1 MNVDLVLDWE
11 KMEGLVPAIVQ
22 NSASG
27 RVLMVGY
34 VSKESLQVTLESRKV
49 TFYSRSR
56 KKLWQKGETSGNTL
70 DFVSMEVDC
79 DRDALLIN
87 AVPNG
92 PTCHRN
98 TLSCFDQGR
107 VAESSSELPE
117 SNAAFVNQAQ
127 AAHGTHGAQ
136 TAPDAASPTR
146 SILFLKELEN
156 VIRSRK
162 GESADS
168 SYTASLFAE
177 GVQRMAQKVGEEGV
191 EVALAAVA
199 CTLQPTDSDKENTDA
214 ARTELLGESADLVY
228 HLMVLLTSQG
238 LSLEEVVQVLE
249 SRHQPR

>member
-1 MNVDLVLDWE
+1 MNSMNVDLVLDWD
-11 KMEGLVPAIVQ
+11 KMDGLVPAIVQ
-22 NSASG
+22 DSSSG
-27 RVLMVGY
+27 RILMVGY

-79 DRDALLIN
+79 DRDALLIS

-107 VAESSSELPE
+107 VAESPSDLPE
-117 SNAAFVNQAQ
+117 SNVAFVNHN
-127 AAHGTHGAQ
+127 AATPTH
-136 TAPDAASPTR
+136 S
-146 SILFLKELEN
+146 LMFLKELES
-156 VIRSRK
+156 IIESRK
-162 GESADS
+162 GESAES

-199 CTLQPTDSDKENTDA
+199 CTSDTIGSENEDVH
-214 ARTELLGESADLVY
+214 ARQAELLGESADLIY
-228 HLMVLLTSQG
+228 HLMVVLASQN
-238 LSLEEVVQVLE
+238 LSLGNVVQVLE
-249 SRHQPR
+249 SRHQLR

>member
-1 MNVDLVLDWE
+1 MNSMNVDLVLDWD

-22 NSASG
+22 DSVSA

-70 DFVSMEVDC
+70 EFVSMEVDC
-79 DRDALLIN
+79 DRDALLIS

-98 TLSCFDQGR
+98 TMSCFDQGT
-107 VAESSSELPE
+107 VTESSAEIPE
-117 SNAAFVNQAQ
+117 SNSAFMNHSAVTSTQ
-127 AAHGTHGAQ
+127 
-136 TAPDAASPTR
+136 S
-146 SILFLKELEN
+146 LVFLKKLES
-156 VIRSRK
+156 IIESRK

-168 SYTASLFAE
+168 SYTASLFAD

-199 CTLQPTDSDKENTDA
+199 CATDSKSSEKNDSNVITSVVQK
-214 ARTELLGESADLVY
+214 ELLGESADLIY
-228 HLMVLLTSQG
+228 HLMVVLASQD
-238 LSLEEVVQVLE
+238 LSLGKVIEVLE

>member
-107 VAESSSELPE
+107 VAESSAELPE
-117 SNAAFVNQAQ
+117 SNAVFVNHGSQSAPG
-127 AAHGTHGAQ
+127 AADG
-136 TAPDAASPTR
+136 ASPGQL
-146 SILFLKELEN
+146 LFLKELES

-199 CTLQPTDSDKENTDA
+199 CNMYATESDKEKTDA
-214 ARTELLGESADLVY
+214 VETELLGESADLVY

-238 LSLEEVVQVLE
+238 LSLEKVVQVLE

>member
-1 MNVDLVLDWE
+1 MNVDLVLDWD

-22 NSASG
+22 DSASA

-79 DRDALLIN
+79 DRDALLIS
-87 AVPNG
+87 AVPQG

-98 TLSCFDQGR
+98 TLSCFDQGQ
-107 VAESSSELPE
+107 VAESSAEGAE
-117 SNAAFVNQAQ
+117 SNAVFVKHS
-127 AAHGTHGAQ
+127 AAKPAHSLT
-136 TAPDAASPTR
+136 
-146 SILFLKELEN
+146 FLTELGRTIE
-156 VIRSRK
+156 SRK
-162 GESADS
+162 GESAES

-199 CTLQPTDSDKENTDA
+199 AATQSTGSDKDGKNAVEL
-214 ARTELLGESADLVY
+214 ELLGESADLIY
-228 HLMVLLTSQG
+228 HLMVVLASQG
-238 LSLEEVVQVLE
+238 LSLGDVVQVLE